1 MELALADC
9 IARDRLTSRPQDA
22 HCRSN
27 ARASGTHER
36 PPKRSWRSLGEPSL
50 RLGLLLSA
58 AAHALLVFGMLRLQL
73 TQEQIG
79 PEPVIM
85 VEFLDLAG
93 PPGLGAAAG
102 ARAAAAKSSS
112 ASKVAVGAKSSQ
124 APAAVNLAD
133 KISRQQAK
141 PSQAQVESH
150 PAQGAGAT
158 GVETSST
165 AGGPGSGGSSGA
177 GSGSGGT
184 AGGVS
189 GGVAGGTDGGKLDS
203 LPRIIEKVRPAYPE
217 HARRAH
223 RTGVVTLKFLVDA
236 EGRVKQASVVEASP
250 QGLFE
255 ESALSAIARWR
266 FAPAMRQG
274 SPVPTWL
281 ILPIRFTLER

>member
-1 MELALADC
+1 MELALDDC
-9 IARDRLTSRPQDA
+9 IARDRLTSRPHGA

-58 AAHALLVFGMLRLQL
+58 AAHALLVFGVLRLQL
-73 TQEQIG
+73 TQERIG

-85 VEFLDLAG
+85 AEFVDLSG
-93 PPGLGAAAG
+93 PQGLGAAAG
-102 ARAAAAKSSS
+102 ARAAAARPS
-112 ASKVAVGAKSSQ
+112 AGSKVATTAKSSQ
-124 APAAVNLAD
+124 HPAAVNLAH

-141 PSQAQVESH
+141 PSPAQEESR
-150 PAQGAGAT
+150 PAQGAGAA
-158 GVETSST
+158 GVEASSA
-165 AGGPGSGGSSGA
+165 AGGSVAGGSSGA
-177 GSGSGGT
+177 GSGIGGT

-189 GGVAGGTDGGKLDS
+189 GGAAGGTDGGKLDS
-203 LPRIIEKVRPAYPE
+203 LPRIVEKVKPTYPE
-217 HARRAH
+217 HARRTH

-236 EGRVKQASVVEASP
+236 EGRVHQASVVEASP

-274 SPVPTWL
+274 RPVPTWL
-281 ILPIRFTLER
+281 ILPVRFTLEK